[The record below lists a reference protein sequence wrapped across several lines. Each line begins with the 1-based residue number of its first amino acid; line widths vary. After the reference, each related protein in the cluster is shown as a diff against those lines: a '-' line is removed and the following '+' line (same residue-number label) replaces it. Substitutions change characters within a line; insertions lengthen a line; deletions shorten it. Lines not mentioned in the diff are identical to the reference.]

1 MNAYEAKL
9 EARRE
14 RLEARAT
21 KLRIESSNL
30 YGRASSM
37 ASIIPFGQPI
47 LVGHHSEGKDRRYRG
62 RIDSTFRKA
71 FALSDKAAEVAGR
84 AASVGT
90 GGISSDDED
99 AVAKLREKLVKLEK
113 TQESMKSTNKLVKKN
128 DRAGLAK
135 LGFSEDEIHGLFKP
149 DFAGRIGFASF
160 EITNNGANI
169 RRIKE
174 RIEQLEALATKPVM
188 ETLEGTLPD
197 GNGWTITEDAEDN
210 RIVVRFDEKP
220 SKETL
225 LKLKR
230 NGFKWSPTRGAH
242 VRMRGGY
249 ALFYAKDA
257 VGADVPSE
265 DVTSEDAASNV

>member
-1 MNAYEAKL
+1 MNAYEEKQ

-21 KLRIESSNL
+21 KLRIE
-30 YGRASSM
+30 ASDLHGKARSM

-47 LVGHHSEGKDRRYRG
+47 HVGHHSEGSDRRFRG
-62 RIDSTFRKA
+62 RIHSTFGKA
-71 FALSDKAAEVAGR
+71 FAAQSKAEEMARR
-84 AASVGT
+84 ADSVGS

-99 AVAKLREKLVKLEK
+99 AVAKLREKIAKAEAFQNTSKAV
-113 TQESMKSTNKLVKKN
+113 NKLVKKN
-128 DRAGLAK
+128 DRAGLAA
-135 LGFSEDEIHGLFKP
+135 LGYKESTIDALFTP
-149 DFAGRIGFASF
+149 DFAGRVGIPSYSL
-160 EITNNGANI
+160 TNNNANI
-169 RRIKE
+169 RRMKQ
-174 RIEQLEALATKPVM
+174 RIENLEAMAVKPVM
-188 ETLEGTLPD
+188 ETLEGTLSD

-210 RIVVRFDEKP
+210 RIIVRFDEKP
-220 SKETL
+220 SKEML

-257 VGADVPSE
+257 VGADVAS
-265 DVTSEDAASNV
+265 DV